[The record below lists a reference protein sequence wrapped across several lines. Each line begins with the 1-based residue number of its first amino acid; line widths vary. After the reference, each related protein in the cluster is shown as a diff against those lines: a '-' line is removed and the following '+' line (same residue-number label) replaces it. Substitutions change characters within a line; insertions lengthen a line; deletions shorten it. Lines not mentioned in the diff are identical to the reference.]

1 MAHFVKLNEDYIVT
15 EVIVVNNEVIT
26 DENGNENEQL
36 GIDFCVQLF
45 GNDTKWVQASYN
57 GTFRKR
63 YPAFGDTYNEELDA
77 FITPQPYPSWTIN
90 SETRDWEAPILKPEV
105 PEGKVA
111 VWNEENQ
118 EWIIKKIL
126 DLFNPPTP

>member
-1 MAHFVKLNEDYIVT
+1 MSHFAKLDENNKVV

-45 GNDTKWVQASYN
+45 GNDTKWVQTSYN

-77 FITPQPYPSWTIN
+77 FIIPKPYSSWILN
-90 SETRDWEAPILKPEV
+90 SDTCDWEAPIPKPEV
-105 PEGKVA
+105 SQDQIS
-111 VWNEENQ
+111 VWNESNI
-118 EWIIKKIL
+118 EWKIINKKLPI
-126 DLFNPPTP
+126 NKIN